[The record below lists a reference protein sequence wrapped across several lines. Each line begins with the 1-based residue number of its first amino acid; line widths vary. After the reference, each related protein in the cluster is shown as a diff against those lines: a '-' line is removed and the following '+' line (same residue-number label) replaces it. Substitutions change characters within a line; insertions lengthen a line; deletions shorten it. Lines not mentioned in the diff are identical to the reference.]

1 MLNIP
6 TLQQLLEAGV
16 HFGHRVSRG
25 HPKMAEFIYGA
36 KEGVHIIDLE
46 KSQAY
51 LRKAAEFVYQLG
63 EEGKVLLFVGTKKQA
78 QPIIKE
84 TAEKAGA
91 PYVTYGWIGGTL
103 TNFSEIRKNITKLLE
118 LKKQQQEEALGMYT
132 KKEQLL
138 IKKKLD
144 KFDKSFGGI
153 SQMEDL
159 PYAIFLADCV
169 TEKTALREAVKKGIP
184 IIGVVDT
191 NANPQAV
198 DYPIPANDDA
208 VKSIKIMVETIA
220 ASYQTG
226 LSGSK
231 VKKAEAE
238 EKKKEKIETG
248 AEAKVPTEQLEVAE
262 EKIEKEALKEAERK
276 V

>member
-36 KEGVHIIDLE
+36 KEGVHVIDLE
-46 KSQAY
+46 KSRAY
-51 LRKAAEFVYQLG
+51 LRKAAEFAYQLG
-63 EEGKVLLFVGTKKQA
+63 EGGKVLLFVGTKKQA

-84 TAEKAGA
+84 AAEKAGA
-91 PYVTYGWIGGTL
+91 PYVAYGWIGGTL

-159 PYAIFLADCV
+159 PDAMFLADCV
-169 TEKTALREAVKKGIP
+169 TEKTALRETVKKGIP

-191 NANPQAV
+191 NADPQAV

-208 VKSIKIMVETIA
+208 VKSIKIMVEAIA
-220 ASYQTG
+220 ASYRAG

-231 VKKAEAE
+231 VKKVEAE

-248 AEAKVPTEQLEVAE
+248 AEIKVPTEQLEVAE
-262 EKIEKEALKEAERK
+262 EKIEKEALEEAERK

>member
-51 LRKAAEFVYQLG
+51 LRKAAEFAYQLG

-84 TAEKAGA
+84 AAEGVGA
-91 PYVTYGWIGGTL
+91 PYVAYGWIGGTL

-159 PYAIFLADCV
+159 PYAMFLADCV

-191 NANPQAV
+191 NADPQMV

-220 ASYQTG
+220 ASYRAG
-226 LSGSK
+226 LSGSR
-231 VKKAEAE
+231 VKKVEAE

-248 AEAKVPTEQLEVAE
+248 AETKVPEEQLEVAE
-262 EKIEKEALKEAERK
+262 EKIEKEALEEAERK